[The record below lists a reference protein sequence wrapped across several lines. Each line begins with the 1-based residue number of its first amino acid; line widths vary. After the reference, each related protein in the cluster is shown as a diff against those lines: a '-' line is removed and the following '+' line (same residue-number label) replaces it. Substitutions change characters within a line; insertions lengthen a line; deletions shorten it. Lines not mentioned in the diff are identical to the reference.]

1 MMQQGATPDKTGKR
15 PGMWDFGR
23 HGWTVAIYQVIWFF
37 FMTGMTVDGLNVIV
51 PQIAAFRGWN
61 PDAVLSISSPA
72 SIIALFLVM
81 VFGGLAR
88 KFGLKRTTVVTMIAA
103 GVVTIAYGN
112 APSIPVYAVCLVLMV
127 TLINAFSL
135 VLGLSICTNWFP
147 TKKGVVMG
155 FTTIGMNLASALIS
169 QILNQLSAHFN
180 IAIAISIMGGVII
193 LVGILTQ
200 LFIKETPEE
209 AGCYPDNDPYV
220 AEMLK
225 QQGEQCGDSEITYL
239 DALKNPK
246 TWIFGVAY
254 GFFGLATVGI
264 MSQLVGFF
272 QTTKGYDFQ
281 AALNVVTIA
290 AVIGIVGS
298 VLWGVVDQKIG
309 TKKTSVLFGIW
320 YCIGIL
326 LLLSSN
332 TAIMVAG
339 IVMLGAGIGGNGN
352 FPPSMAALIYGRK
365 DFPICY
371 SVMNTI
377 VGVVRSL
384 SFGVLAVLRMISDGY
399 TLPYVVFAIIALA
412 GGLMII
418 FVNVVPVVDV
428 DNT

>member
-88 KFGLKRTTVVTMIAA
+88 MFGLKRTTVVTMIAA

-339 IVMLGAGIGGNGN
+339 IVMLGDGIGGNGN

-399 TLPYVVFAIIALA
+399 TLPYVVFAIIALV

>member
-225 QQGEQCGDSEITYL
+225 QQGEQCGVSEITYL

-298 VLWGVVDQKIG
+298 VLWGLVDQKIG
-309 TKKTSVLFGIW
+309 TKKTSIIFGIW

-399 TLPYVVFAIIALA
+399 TLPYVVFAIIALV

>member
-88 KFGLKRTTVVTMIAA
+88 MFGLKRTTVVTMIAA

-225 QQGEQCGDSEITYL
+225 QQGEQCGDGEITYL

-399 TLPYVVFAIIALA
+399 TLPYVVFAIIALV

>member
-225 QQGEQCGDSEITYL
+225 QQGEQCGVSEITYL

-399 TLPYVVFAIIALA
+399 TLPYVVFAIIALV

>member
-298 VLWGVVDQKIG
+298 VLWGLVDQKIG
-309 TKKTSVLFGIW
+309 TKKTSIIFGIW

>member
-103 GVVTIAYGN
+103 GAVTIAYGN

-399 TLPYVVFAIIALA
+399 TLPYVMFAIIALV

>member
-1 MMQQGATPDKTGKR
+1 MMQHGATPDKTGKR

-103 GVVTIAYGN
+103 GAVTIAYGN

-399 TLPYVVFAIIALA
+399 TLPYVVFAIIALV

>member
-103 GVVTIAYGN
+103 GAVTIAYGN

-225 QQGEQCGDSEITYL
+225 QQGEQCGVSEITYL

-399 TLPYVVFAIIALA
+399 TLPYVVFAIIALV